1 MNEPR
6 NDEQFAEQAKT
17 LFDNSVDNLDAAAL
31 SRLNKSRHAA
41 LEQLKQSPPRS
52 PSIVWIPATGIATAA
67 LVALIVLRG
76 PADVGM
82 PFEAPVASDFEILLE
97 ADSLE
102 MLEELEF
109 YSWLELAELEVDN
122 NVG

>member
-1 MNEPR
+1 MNKPR
-6 NDEQFAEQAKT
+6 NDEQFAEQAKA

-41 LEQLKQSPPRS
+41 LEQLQLSPARS
-52 PSIVWIPATGIATAA
+52 PWLVWVSATGIATAA
-67 LVALIVLRG
+67 LVAAIIIRG
-76 PADVGM
+76 PVE
-82 PFEAPVASDFEILLE
+82 FETPIESPVASDFEILLE

-109 YSWLELAELEVDN
+109 YSWLELAELEADG

>member
-1 MNEPR
+1 
-6 NDEQFAEQAKT
+6 
-17 LFDNSVDNLDAAAL
+17 
-31 SRLNKSRHAA
+31 
-41 LEQLKQSPPRS
+41 
-52 PSIVWIPATGIATAA
+52 PATGIATAA

>member
-1 MNEPR
+1 MNKPR
-6 NDEQFAEQAKT
+6 NDEQFAEQAKA

-41 LEQLKQSPPRS
+41 LEQLQRS
-52 PSIVWIPATGIATAA
+52 PAHSPSLVWVSATGIATAA
-67 LVALIVLRG
+67 LVAAIIIRG
-76 PADVGM
+76 PVEFET
-82 PFEAPVASDFEILLE
+82 PFESPVASDFEILLD

-109 YSWLELAELEVDN
+109 YSWLELAELEADG